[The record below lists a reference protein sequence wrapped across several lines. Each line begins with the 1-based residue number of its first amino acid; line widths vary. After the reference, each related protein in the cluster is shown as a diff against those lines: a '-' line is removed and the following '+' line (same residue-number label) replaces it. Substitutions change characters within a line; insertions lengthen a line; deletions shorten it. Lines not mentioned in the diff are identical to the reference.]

1 MCRQQVDLDR
11 RLMRMAVSDRDMCL
25 RVHQLQRKSVRNN
38 SIAPLELS
46 TQLNSTTNQIEPK
59 RSERKSIWQIASL
72 CCGSF
77 SLTNR
82 IVSLDTLL
90 CHLPPVCQPAS
101 ESPSAALWLLLT
113 MAKAKKKRKK
123 SAQKTETQ
131 MKTHINCA
139 FVSINE
145 QGPTHNSKTRKTLAQ
160 KMTFH
165 TQTHTHL
172 THLAIIWFILCH
184 ITCAFAIFT
193 FC

>member
-1 MCRQQVDLDR
+1 
-11 RLMRMAVSDRDMCL
+11 MAVSDRDMC
-25 RVHQLQRKSVRNN
+25 VHQLQRKSVPNN

-46 TQLNSTTNQIEPK
+46 TQLNYKSNRTKAKQ
-59 RSERKSIWQIASL
+59 SERKSIWQIASS

-82 IVSLDTLL
+82 IVSLDTSRCVT
-90 CHLPPVCQPAS
+90 CHLPPVCKPAS

-165 TQTHTHL
+165 TQTHTHSAD
-172 THLAIIWFILCH
+172 TH
-184 ITCAFAIFT
+184 T
-193 FC
+193 